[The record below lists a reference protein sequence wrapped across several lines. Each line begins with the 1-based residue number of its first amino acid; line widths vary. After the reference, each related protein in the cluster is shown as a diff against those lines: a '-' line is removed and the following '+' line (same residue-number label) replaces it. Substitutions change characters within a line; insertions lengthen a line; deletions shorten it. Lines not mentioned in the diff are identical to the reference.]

1 MPRANTL
8 KKLEKRLVL
17 RRAELLKSLRE
28 ELADLGAPG
37 HAGPA
42 DPGDAA
48 FDSYTDEVSSQLA
61 ELGSAELTQIEDSL
75 ERIKEGRY
83 GRCEACGGRI
93 PAARLNA
100 LPFTSTCVRCQREQ
114 ELGGT
119 ARSGAA
125 DGPWQKVYDSERNMD
140 EREPDISAMGSD
152 LGMDLSRG
160 R

>member
-1 MPRANTL
+1 MRI
-8 KKLEKRLVL
+8 LECSTRVQFGW
-17 RRAELLKSLRE
+17 R
-28 ELADLGAPG
+28 PFI
-37 HAGPA
+37 A
-42 DPGDAA
+42 DPGGRR
-48 FDSYTDEVSSQLA
+48 VPSSQLA

-83 GRCEACGGRI
+83 GRCEACGGHI

-100 LPFTSTCVRCQREQ
+100 LPFTSTCVRCQREE

-119 ARSGAA
+119 ARPDAA
-125 DGPWQKVYDSERNMD
+125 DGPWQKVYDSERSTD